1 MRALKRGETE
11 ITLKNFYNL
20 GYTYN
25 DIAQMSLSGISYG
38 PVGKAIRD
46 EDNVVLRVAKLATSR
61 PVITYAYITKA
72 VLGFE

>member
-11 ITLKNFYNL
+11 ITLKNFYGL

-25 DIAQMSLSGISYG
+25 DIALMCVSGISYG
-38 PVGKAIRD
+38 PVGKALRD
-46 EDNVVLRVAKLATSR
+46 EDNIILHVAGIAR
-61 PVITYAYITKA
+61 DYPVITYAYTTKA